1 MYILCITYYVLCIMY
16 YVLCIMYYVYSTKA
30 IYCTSYCIK
39 ELENGIFSRVP
50 ILRYS
55 NTRGCL
61 GEREIAWK
69 YSGSCSHGQ
78 FPVLPKFVFLLLY
91 GNTKNVFYFLIWTFI
106 HKVLLWMFGFEKLNR
121 YVELGFS
128 IHAEAT
134 GVQLGILQCR
144 SYEEMMLQ
152 HKNLNWFLVID

>member
-1 MYILCITYYVLCIMY
+1 MYYVSCIMYILCITYYVLCIMY

-61 GEREIAWK
+61 GEREIA
-69 YSGSCSHGQ
+69 
-78 FPVLPKFVFLLLY
+78 
-91 GNTKNVFYFLIWTFI
+91 
-106 HKVLLWMFGFEKLNR
+106 
-121 YVELGFS
+121 
-128 IHAEAT
+128 
-134 GVQLGILQCR
+134 
-144 SYEEMMLQ
+144 
-152 HKNLNWFLVID
+152 

>member
-1 MYILCITYYVLCIMY
+1 MYYVSCIMYILCITYYVLCIMY

-78 FPVLPKFVFLLLY
+78 FPVLPKFVFLL
-91 GNTKNVFYFLIWTFI
+91 
-106 HKVLLWMFGFEKLNR
+106 WMFGFEKLNR